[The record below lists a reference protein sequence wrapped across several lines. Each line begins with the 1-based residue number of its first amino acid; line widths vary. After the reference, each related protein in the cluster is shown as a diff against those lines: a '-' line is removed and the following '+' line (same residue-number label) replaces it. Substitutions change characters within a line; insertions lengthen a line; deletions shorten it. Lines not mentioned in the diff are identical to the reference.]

1 VLPERGDL
9 VCPGGVRPAGL
20 VGAGDEVPPAAVS
33 EVVGRGVARP
43 DAGGAEPADGEGA
56 GASPGCGLDGDRL
69 VVPRAGAR
77 VVPPLCGAAAGAR
90 GAAQSV
96 NGAAGPPAIATT
108 TAPRQMASAATD
120 IRPIRRMT
128 RRRQPDGS
136 VNTGLECTAG
146 V

>member
-1 VLPERGDL
+1 

-20 VGAGDEVPPAAVS
+20 VGTGEEVPLAAATPEAVG
-33 EVVGRGVARP
+33 EGVALPDGRGS
-43 DAGGAEPADGEGA
+43 DPADGG
-56 GASPGCGLDGDRL
+56 GTGRGLAGDRL
-69 VVPRAGAR
+69 APRAGAL
-77 VVPPLCGAAAGAR
+77 VVPPLCVATAGAR

-108 TAPRQMASAATD
+108 TAPRQMASATADTK
-120 IRPIRRMT
+120 PIRRMT
-128 RRRQPDGS
+128 RRRRPDGS

>member
-1 VLPERGDL
+1 

-20 VGAGDEVPPAAVS
+20 VGAGDEVPPTAVS
-33 EVVGRGVARP
+33 EVVGRDVALP
-43 DAGGAEPADGEGA
+43 DGGGAEPADGEGDN
-56 GASPGCGLDGDRL
+56 ASPGRGLDG

-96 NGAAGPPAIATT
+96 NGAAGPPAIATI
-108 TAPRQMASAATD
+108 TAPRQMASAAADTK
-120 IRPIRRMT
+120 PIRRMT
-128 RRRQPDGS
+128 QRRRPDGS